1 MILSGV
7 FMESNINPIYRY
19 ACPSCG
25 GDAEAYFL
33 ENIGVC
39 SKCASSDRHEF
50 TLNAYTLYSTNEL
63 ELEHFADFF
72 KQATNGLELWG
83 AQKLWARRLLSG
95 ENTVII
101 APTGMGKT
109 TLLLTYTLFM
119 TKYLGKTALL
129 LVPTRALAKQMY
141 RKLTVFNENING
153 NLRIVIYDSSKTKKK
168 RLEVLEKIKNSEF
181 DILVATN
188 NFLSRY
194 YDIIPKDRI
203 DFVVIDDVD
212 SLLRSSRSIKRLLK
226 LLGYSDEVIEL
237 VRKRNNLLWKIMVS
251 RSLNNEELY
260 YKLVEELIEL
270 EDKINEEL
278 KDKKYKQVIIASAT
292 GRIRG
297 SYGKVLREL
306 LKIDVSGITIYGRDV
321 TDTYLL
327 VDNADDAC
335 REIVELIVKLGS
347 GGIIYISPRHPLK
360 NEFLYLVN
368 CIKKKLESRGFR
380 IGDSSPRNIQKLV
393 NGEIDILIGSSSY
406 YGSSVRGIDAPETVK
421 YALFIGTPLF
431 TISLDSYLAS
441 PKSLIRALMLL
452 KEENGDH
459 SWKELY
465 VTARKLFFTLNSSE
479 QRIVSM
485 FLKGKLNRDDL
496 NDKIRKIVEKAEEI
510 YEKVITSMKALLRER
525 KVIELSTITMFYDD
539 NKFLVLIPDTMTYIQ
554 ASGRTS
560 RLRLSNMTHG
570 LSVIVEDNRLANNVK
585 ALERKISSFNKDFTI
600 KKIQEISI
608 DEEISRITDSRR
620 KHSAKSLR
628 YRNILVIVESP
639 TKARAIAGF
648 FGKPTRRKIYTH
660 SVYEIPFKEGGEI
673 IHLNVAATKGHI
685 YDLTTDHNVK
695 GFGIILGDNEIKPV
709 YSTIKKCRVC
719 GYQFTH
725 GSRCPRCGSTSF
737 IDSKTVIDLLRKLA
751 QEADEVYIATDPDIE
766 GEKIAYDV
774 YLSIKA
780 FNKHIWRIE
789 LHEITLS
796 EFLKALKNKRKINK
810 NLVMAEIYRRSLDR
824 LIGFSLSQTLQL
836 KYRKHWLGAGRVQTP
851 VLGWIIDR
859 YRKYLENKCYRLR
872 IITKNGLYITK
883 CFKDKDALS
892 RVKEDYSKLKLV
904 VKDKYVKV
912 FNPHP
917 PLTTDELLYAAGKLG
932 IPSKLVMKTAQELFE
947 SGLITYHRTSYHY
960 VSTTGIS
967 IARRYLND
975 KGLIEYFKPSHWGNK
990 GAHEAIRPVHPFNR
1004 VDLEK
1009 AVIEG
1014 LINPPIPLSWLHY
1027 KIYEIIFNRFIESQM
1042 KPYKGLVIRAEAFL
1056 GDLDLGIVEFLASI
1070 VEHGADLVLKPRVI
1084 NVELDMNEIV
1094 LDIEEINVKR
1104 TSSIGLYDEAL
1115 IIKKMKEEG
1124 LGRPSTYASII
1135 NSVIRHGYVIRSK
1148 KRNFLIPTRLGI
1160 NVYSVLSSSYPLLV
1174 SVDTTRYMEN
1184 RIDEI
1189 ASGKINVYEALQEV
1203 IEYIKEYRL
1212 PLSYTDLGV
1221 AEAV

>member
-1 MILSGV
+1 
-7 FMESNINPIYRY
+7 MEGSINPIYKH

-39 SKCASSDRHEF
+39 SKCASSNKHEF
-50 TLNAYTLYSTNEL
+50 TLNAYTLYSTSESEL
-63 ELEHFADFF
+63 QHFTEFF
-72 KQATNGLELWG
+72 KQATKGLDLWG

-109 TLLLTYTLFM
+109 TLLLAYTLFT

-141 RKLTVFNENING
+141 KKLMIFNKNING
-153 NLRIVIYDSSKTKKK
+153 DLKIVIYDSSKTKKK
-168 RLEVLEKIKNSEF
+168 RLEILEKIRNAEF

-188 NFLSRY
+188 HFLSRY

-212 SLLRSSRSIKRLLK
+212 SLLKNSRSIKRLLK
-226 LLGYSDEVIEL
+226 LLGYSDEIIEL
-237 VRKRNNLLWKIMVS
+237 VKKRNNLLWRIMVS
-251 RSLNNEELY
+251 RSLNNEKLY
-260 YKLVEELIEL
+260 FKLVEELIDL

-278 KDKKYKQVIIASAT
+278 RSKKYKQVIIASAT

-327 VDNADDAC
+327 IDRAEDAC
-335 REIVELIVKLGS
+335 KEIVALIEKLGS

-360 NEFLYLVN
+360 DKFLYLVN
-368 CIKKKLESRGFR
+368 CIKQKLENTGFN
-380 IGDSSPRNIQKLV
+380 IGESDPRNIQKLI

-431 TISLDSYLAS
+431 TISLNSYLAS

-452 KEENGDH
+452 KEENREH
-459 SWKELY
+459 NWRELY
-465 VTARKLFFTLNSSE
+465 ITARKLFFTLNNSE

-485 FLKGKLNRDDL
+485 YLKGKISLDDL
-496 NDKIRKIVEKAEEI
+496 SDKIKNIAEKAQEI
-510 YEKVITSMKALLRER
+510 YEKVITGMKALLSVK
-525 KVIELSTITMFYDD
+525 KVIELSTITMFYWN

-560 RLRLSNMTHG
+560 RLRLTNMTHG
-570 LSVIVEDNRLANNVK
+570 LSIIIEDSSLVNNVK

-600 KKIQEISI
+600 KTIQEISV
-608 DEEISRITDSRR
+608 DEEITKIKNSRR
-620 KHSAKSLR
+620 RRNANNLR
-628 YRNILVIVESP
+628 YRNILVVVESP

-660 SVYEIPFKEGGEI
+660 SVYEIPFKEGNEI

-685 YDLTTDHNVK
+685 YDLTTDHSVK
-695 GFGIILGDNEIKPV
+695 EFGIIIDDNEIKPV
-709 YSTIKKCRVC
+709 YSTIKRCRVC

-725 GSRCPRCGSTSF
+725 GNQCPRCGSTSF
-737 IDSKTVIDLLRKLA
+737 INSKTVIDLLRKLA

-836 KYRKHWLGAGRVQTP
+836 KYRRHWLGAGRVQTP

-892 RVKEDYSKLKLV
+892 RVKEDNIELKLV
-904 VKDKYVKV
+904 IKDKYVKV
-912 FNPHP
+912 YNPHP

-960 VSTTGIS
+960 ISATGIS
-967 IARRYLND
+967 IAKRYLDD

-1004 VDLEK
+1004 IDLEK

-1056 GDLDLGIVEFLASI
+1056 GDLNLGIVEFLANI
-1070 VEHGADLVLKPRVI
+1070 IEHGADLVLKPRII
-1084 NVELDMNEIV
+1084 NIELDRNEVV

-1160 NVYSVLSSSYPLLV
+1160 DVYSVLSSSYPLLV
-1174 SVDTTRYMEN
+1174 SVNTTRHMEN

-1189 ASGKINVYEALQEV
+1189 ASGKINAYEALQEV

-1212 PLSYTDLGV
+1212 PLNYIDLEV